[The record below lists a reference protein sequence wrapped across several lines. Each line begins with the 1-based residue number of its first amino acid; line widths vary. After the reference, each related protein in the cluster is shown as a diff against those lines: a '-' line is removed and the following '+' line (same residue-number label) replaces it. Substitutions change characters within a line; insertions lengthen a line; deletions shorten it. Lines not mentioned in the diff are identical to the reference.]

1 MSAITTPNS
10 VMNAARNARRA
21 IIRRDAMNRIGPL
34 LAGAMGLAALVIL
47 IDRLWMNTIGVWWG
61 VPIVLGV
68 VAIGWGGIGAIR
80 KAPSSNRSAGVLDDR
95 LGLNSQLRSALELHA
110 DQDNAGFIEL
120 AMRDADKLASS
131 VNSNAALPE
140 HRTTPYWYA
149 GIIAAACVAIGVWVP
164 ARTMTTPNPT
174 PVPPARALMEI
185 ESAEEVTREIEQD
198 EGTPESVR
206 EQLQELEDLKNE
218 LAQGVTDEQEA
229 DARTAAK
236 LEEIADSMDQAASE
250 SKERADAMSESLESL
265 MNQKQAQQEQWDP
278 RVEEFAESLERQEF
292 EDAADQIEELNRAM
306 ESMTPEQREQIAQQL
321 EEIANAIEPD
331 DMEQLAEQTPDAS
344 RDLTEQPQPQT
355 QENAERDPQDQS
367 EQAPTQPQAPAQEQ
381 DQSSDQQEEPQQQGE
396 QQEQREESL
405 PQEQGGQE
413 ESPSESSPNEQG
425 EENQQN
431 QESQNQEGNK
441 PQQEQGESPTD
452 QQQGNE
458 QEQGNQGQEQQDTP
472 SNEPGDQNTQRP
484 TQDPANQEQQPS
496 DSQSGEEQTE
506 QVEQEGEQG
515 EQREVESPTEGQEQ
529 GQEQREQAS
538 EQEKNQDQSRRSPSA
553 SESLEERLRQMQ
565 QEQQQSQ
572 RQRER
577 AEQLR
582 EQAERLIRD
591 PSEEDGQGARR
602 APDQTTPPELSEG
615 GGDGE
620 RDPNTL
626 DATPSDRES
635 DFVPVDARDQENDA
649 SGKPIGEWYAP
660 EGEPAP
666 PGTNEQAAQRFRRA
680 SQEAQ
685 KAVDEQQVP
694 RRYRHLIKE
703 VFQRVQERADKLD
716 GTGTIA
722 PQGQDAVPSNQK
734 PEGSEQGG

>member
-10 VMNAARNARRA
+10 VMNIARNARRA
-21 IIRRDAMNRIGPL
+21 IIQRTAMNRIGPML
-34 LAGAMGLAALVIL
+34 VGAMGLSAMVIL
-47 IDRLWMNTIGVWWG
+47 IDRVWMNAIGVWWG
-61 VPIVLGV
+61 VPIVLGI
-68 VAIGWGGIGAIR
+68 VAIGWGWIDAIR
-80 KAPSSNRSAGVLDDR
+80 KSPSSNRSAGVLDDR

-110 DQDNAGFIEL
+110 DQNSAGFVEL
-120 AMRDADKLASS
+120 AMRDADKLALS
-131 VNSNAALPE
+131 VNPSAALPE

-164 ARTMTTPNPT
+164 VRTMTTLEPIPT
-174 PVPPARALMEI
+174 PPARALLEI

-236 LEEIADSMDQAASE
+236 LEEIADSMDQAAAE

-278 RVEEFAESLERQEF
+278 RVEEFVDSFERQDF

-331 DMEQLAEQTPDAS
+331 EVEQPAEQTPDAS
-344 RDLTEQPQPQT
+344 RDSVEQSQPETQQNTEQDPQT
-355 QENAERDPQDQS
+355 PT
-367 EQAPTQPQAPAQEQ
+367 EQAPSPPQNPAQAQEQ
-381 DQSSDQQEEPQQQGE
+381 SSEQQQEPQQQGE
-396 QQEQREESL
+396 QQEQREETS

-413 ESPSESSPNEQG
+413 QSPSESNPNEQG

-431 QESQNQEGNK
+431 QEGNK
-441 PQQEQGESPTD
+441 QQQEQGESQSE

-458 QEQGNQGQEQQDTP
+458 QEQGNQGQEQQDAP
-472 SNEPGDQNTQRP
+472 SNEPGDQNAQRP

-496 DSQSGEEQTE
+496 DLQSGEKQTE
-506 QVEQEGEQG
+506 QIEQEGDRG
-515 EQREVESPTEGQEQ
+515 EQREVESPSEVQEQ

-538 EQEKNQDQSRRSPSA
+538 EQETNQDQARRAPSA

-591 PSEEDGQGARR
+591 PSEEEGQGARR
-602 APDQTTPPELSEG
+602 APDQTTPPESSEG

-620 RDPNTL
+620 RDPNTP
-626 DATPSDRES
+626 DATRSDRES

-649 SGKPIGEWYAP
+649 SGQPIGEWYAP

-666 PGTNEQAAQRFRRA
+666 PGTNEQTAQRFRRA

-716 GTGTIA
+716 GKGTIA

>member
-10 VMNAARNARRA
+10 VISTTRNARRA
-21 IIRRDAMNRIGPL
+21 IIRRDAMNRIGPVL
-34 LAGAMGLAALVIL
+34 VGAMGLSAMVIL
-47 IDRLWMNTIGVWWG
+47 IDRLWFNAIGVWWG

-68 VAIGWGGIGAIR
+68 VAIGWGWIDAIR
-80 KAPSSNRSAGVLDDR
+80 NAPSSNQSAGVLDDR
-95 LGLNSQLRSALELHA
+95 LGFNSQLRSALELHA

-120 AMRDADKLASS
+120 VMRDADKLASA

-164 ARTMTTPNPT
+164 ARTMTTPQPT
-174 PVPPARALMEI
+174 PTPPARALMEI

-236 LEEIADSMDQAASE
+236 LEEIADSMDQAAAE
-250 SKERADAMSESLESL
+250 TNERADAMSESLESL
-265 MNQKQAQQEQWDP
+265 MNQKQVEQDQWDP

-321 EEIANAIEPD
+321 EEIASAIEPD
-331 DMEQLAEQTPDAS
+331 DMEQPAEQTPDAS
-344 RDLTEQPQPQT
+344 RDLAEQPQPQT
-355 QENAERDPQDQS
+355 QDNAEQDPQSPS
-367 EQAPTQPQAPAQEQ
+367 EQAPTPPQNPEQAQ

-396 QQEQREESL
+396 QQEQREESSS
-405 PQEQGGQE
+405 QEQGGQE
-413 ESPSESSPNEQG
+413 QSPSESNPNEQG
-425 EENQQN
+425 EERQQG
-431 QESQNQEGNK
+431 QEPQGQEGNE
-441 PQQEQGESPTD
+441 QQ
-452 QQQGNE
+452 

-472 SNEPGDQNTQRP
+472 SNEPGDQTTPKP

-496 DSQSGEEQTE
+496 DSQSGEEQNE
-506 QVEQEGEQG
+506 QIEQEGDRG
-515 EQREVESPTEGQEQ
+515 EQREVESPSEGQEQ
-529 GQEQREQAS
+529 GQEQREQAFK
-538 EQEKNQDQSRRSPSA
+538 QDTNQDQTRRSPSA

-591 PSEEDGQGARR
+591 PSEEEGQGARR

-620 RDPNTL
+620 RDPNTP

-649 SGKPIGEWYAP
+649 SGQPIGEWYAP

-666 PGTNEQAAQRFRRA
+666 PGTNEQTAQRFRRA

-716 GTGTIA
+716 GKGTIA